1 MRKILAMSLMLF
13 SIQCIAQSADEYYQD
28 AVDSYGNDNYKQ
40 AIAKIDK
47 AIDLDSN
54 QSDYYLLKGDALV
67 QLQEWQGAYEFY
79 SQGIE
84 KFPEVSSF
92 YNGRGY
98 VLTTVQQYDYA
109 IEDYSRAMLY
119 AESDTLRHMYVN
131 NRAAAKLSMRD
142 FKGGYED
149 LLVSY
154 SYDTTDLAT
163 LTNLGAVCD
172 EIGKNEETLMYLNK
186 AIEIDSAYYPAYA
199 NIGFKYQEMGQHE
212 KAIEYYDMVLS
223 FAPDEPLG
231 YSNRSYNRMKV
242 GDLKGAMKDIEK
254 SLKLYPSNPYAYKV
268 RALIYIES
276 EKIDKACEDLQTALD
291 KGYTITFGNEVLD
304 LQKQY
309 CN

>member
-1 MRKILAMSLMLF
+1 
-13 SIQCIAQSADEYYQD
+13 
-28 AVDSYGNDNYKQ
+28 
-40 AIAKIDK
+40 
-47 AIDLDSN
+47 
-54 QSDYYLLKGDALV
+54 
-67 QLQEWQGAYEFY
+67 
-79 SQGIE
+79 
-84 KFPEVSSF
+84 
-92 YNGRGY
+92 
-98 VLTTVQQYDYA
+98 
-109 IEDYSRAMLY
+109 
-119 AESDTLRHMYVN
+119 
-131 NRAAAKLSMRD
+131 
-142 FKGGYED
+142 
-149 LLVSY
+149 
-154 SYDTTDLAT
+154 
-163 LTNLGAVCD
+163 
-172 EIGKNEETLMYLNK
+172 MYLNK